1 MKCKKPGRV
10 ASELL
15 GEFESQYVAMW
26 LTAIG
31 TIQDE
36 YLADDYS

>member
-15 GEFESQYVAMW
+15 GEFESQFADV

-31 TIQDE
+31 TAIVDK
-36 YLADDYS
+36 